1 MNHSFKNTLVTIFSV
16 FAMLV
21 SSLVSSTPMMVK
33 NSMLSFDAELVSS
46 HHNHTPSDHFHIT
59 VSALSACQ
67 QVECHSDKTLSQLDD
82 QLERDSSHC
91 DGLSVDSCCTSV
103 CSSVSY
109 PIQSANSPST
119 LAPTLALHKPI
130 KIGNKVSRIQS
141 LLRPPSA

>member
-21 SSLVSSTPMMVK
+21 SSLVSSMPMMVK
-33 NSMLSFDAELVSS
+33 NSMLSSNAESVSS

-59 VSALSACQ
+59 APAPSACQ
-67 QVECHSDKTLSQLDD
+67 QMDCHSDKPLSQLAN

-109 PIQSANSPST
+109 PIQSARSPST
-119 LAPTLALHKPI
+119 LTPTLALHQSI
-130 KIGNKVSRIQS
+130 KIGDKVSRIQS
-141 LLRPPSA
+141 LLRPPSV